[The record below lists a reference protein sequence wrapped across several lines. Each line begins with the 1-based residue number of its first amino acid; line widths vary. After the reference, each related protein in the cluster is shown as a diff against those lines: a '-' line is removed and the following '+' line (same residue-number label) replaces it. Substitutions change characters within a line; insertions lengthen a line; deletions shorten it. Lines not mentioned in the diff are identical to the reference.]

1 MQSSAQVRCH
11 PEGTLWEQ
19 LPAFVPYGV
28 TGQNEGPDN
37 LCIQPL
43 LSGKMERKQLAE
55 LSYLCHRIPCK
66 EALAYQTLTE
76 ITFCPAVFHVKLN
89 HATFQSNTFSA
100 TIKITLCYFFLIFLA
115 LFPSLS
121 ALCKDIFMCVFHIM
135 SVAKFGKHLKYDVAF
150 FQTHNEGSLY
160 QRPEH
165 LAHPCANSTQ
175 THRAMQLTPNMGLP
189 PLHFP
194 LKQINDQ

>member
-1 MQSSAQVRCH
+1 MKAQ
-11 PEGTLWEQ
+11 GT
-19 LPAFVPYGV
+19 FVS
-28 TGQNEGPDN
+28 
-37 LCIQPL
+37 QPL
-43 LSGKMERKQLAE
+43 FSGKMEQKQLTE
-55 LSYLCHRIPCK
+55 LSYLCHRIPSK
-66 EALAYQTLTE
+66 EALAYQTLTK
-76 ITFCPAVFHVKLN
+76 ITFCPEVFYVKLN
-89 HATFQSNTFSA
+89 HATFQSNTFSV
-100 TIKITLCYFFLIFLA
+100 TIKIIRCYFLLIFLA

-160 QRPEH
+160 PRPER

-175 THRAMQLTPNMGLP
+175 TQHAMQLTPKMGLP
-189 PLHFP
+189 PLNFP